1 MCSSDL
7 FPSHDIRFR
16 AGEKFAYD
24 RIKLWLLHEFL
35 PEKKVERAGLT
46 GLQVKSLVLN
56 EAFSVIGRSSHHVP
70 SCILKSPKF
79 VVIEYLKGLF
89 ISSGSFS
96 VEELDDMFSFTTVHS
111 ELSRQVHLLLNEL
124 GVISYRRVKENLD
137 GYEVLFSNS
146 FRERFID
153 KEGWFVNELG
163 VICAEVVAGF
173 MEDEV
178 EEVCLLGDMHTWG
191 LELLGENV
199 HITNGL
205 LTHNTPLVSYEFT
218 PLRGIERRTA
228 KASLANIKSM
238 QRFIKRMRELG
249 IRTGFNGRGIG
260 TFMEQML
267 LDIGRKGTNQLL
279 NLAIKNIHCG
289 WVRFNDRYCSFGKD
303 IWKYFFNLW
312 INSSNNS

>member
-1 MCSSDL
+1 MAFIFGWLTGHGELSDDGESIY
-7 FPSHDIRFR
+7 FWFR

-35 PEKKVERAGLT
+35 PEKKVEKAGLT

-178 EEVCLLGDMHTWG
+178 EEVIDQ
-191 LELLGENV
+191 
-199 HITNGL
+199 I
-205 LTHNTPLVSYEFT
+205 YKQ
-218 PLRGIERRTA
+218 A
-228 KASLANIKSM
+228 
-238 QRFIKRMRELG
+238 
-249 IRTGFNGRGIG
+249 
-260 TFMEQML
+260 ML
-267 LDIGRKGTNQLL
+267 LL
-279 NLAIKNIHCG
+279 
-289 WVRFNDRYCSFGKD
+289 S
-303 IWKYFFNLW
+303 
-312 INSSNNS
+312 